1 MDIDWYA
8 CNYLIYFT
16 LIKFL
21 KMRNIIILVS
31 ILFTAMTV
39 NAQMDQFT
47 LRVDGL
53 GCPFCAYGLEK
64 KFKDVKGIKDIKID
78 IQTGKMTF
86 NVPVTTMLTLEQ
98 ADDRVNKAGYTAKAI
113 SILRADGKKESV
125 GDADVTIAP
134 KDMSSATTKK
144 TFKVSGNC
152 EMCKA
157 RIDKAAKGVKG
168 VVKADWDVD
177 TKILSVEFDEKKTK
191 LTDIQ
196 KAIAKVGHDN
206 AGNKADTKVYD
217 KLPACCQY
225 KRS

>member
-1 MDIDWYA
+1 M
-8 CNYLIYFT
+8 
-16 LIKFL
+16 K
-21 KMRNIIILVS
+21 NIIILVS
-31 ILFTAMTV
+31 FLFTALAV

-86 NVPVTTMLTLEQ
+86 NVPVATMLTLEQ

-113 SILRADGKKESV
+113 SVLRADGKKESI
-125 GDADVTIAP
+125 GDTEVSIAP
-134 KDMSSATTKK
+134 KDMNAGGTKK
-144 TFKVSGNC
+144 SFKVSGNC

-157 RIDKAAKGVKG
+157 RIDKAAKSVKG
-168 VVKADWDVD
+168 VTKADWNVD
-177 TKILSVEFDEKKTK
+177 TKILSVEFDDQKTK
-191 LTDIQ
+191 LVDIQ

-206 AGNKADTKVYD
+206 AGAKADGKVYD